1 MFVLLRDIADTD
13 LIEKHINYSLNMT
26 LKNQI
31 LKFISHMVFLTLTQ
45 NFKNLLM
52 KSVKTIK
59 VLLSVKNYVNL
70 WVALIFLF

>member
-13 LIEKHINYSLNMT
+13 LIERLINYSLNMI

-70 WVALIFLF
+70 WVALIFHF

>member
-13 LIEKHINYSLNMT
+13 LIEKLINYSLNMT
-26 LKNQI
+26 SKNQI
-31 LKFISHMVFLTLTQ
+31 LKFILHMVFLTLTQ

>member
-13 LIEKHINYSLNMT
+13 LIEKLINYSLNMT
-26 LKNQI
+26 SKNQI

-70 WVALIFLF
+70 WVALIFHF

>member
-13 LIEKHINYSLNMT
+13 LIEKLINYSLNMT
-26 LKNQI
+26 LKNLI